1 MVMSLA
7 RPMLRSPA
15 LRMASRRF
23 ESTATSKAAEGTKE
37 VASKAQD
44 GLSRVIGAAGGVA
57 RGLGQTLSKIGGRTG
72 RVIAFIERQTP
83 FVVYYSKV
91 TAEVAK
97 MIYHGQRMSFPSIS
111 AFQAVYRGLWRSA
124 LNRTLFPSSRTLLQN
139 AREEVLEHGTEPLKA
154 RLATGTVIGL
164 QCVGFFTVG
173 EMLGRFKLVGYHG
186 EPASH
191 H

>member
-23 ESTATSKAAEGTKE
+23 ESTTTSKAAEGTKE

-44 GLSRVIGAAGGVA
+44 GLSRVVGAA
-57 RGLGQTLSKIGGRTG
+57 RGLGQALSKIGGRTG
-72 RVIAFIERQTP
+72 RVIAFVERQTP

-97 MIYHGQRMSFPSIS
+97 MIYHGQRMSPPSIS
-111 AFQAVYRGLWRSA
+111 AFKAVYRGLWRSA
-124 LNRTLFPSSRTLLQN
+124 LNRTLFPSPRTILQN

-154 RLATGTVIGL
+154 RIAVGTVIGL

>member
-15 LRMASRRF
+15 LRIASRRF

-44 GLSRVIGAAGGVA
+44 GLSRVVGAAGGAA
-57 RGLGQTLSKIGGRTG
+57 RGLGQALSKIGGRTE

-83 FVVYYSKV
+83 FVAYYSKV

-97 MIYHGQRMSFPSIS
+97 MVYHGQRMSPPSVS
-111 AFQAVYRGLWRSA
+111 AFQAVYRSLWRSA
-124 LNRTLFPSSRTLLQN
+124 LNRTLFPSPRAILQN
-139 AREEVLEHGTEPLKA
+139 IREEGAESLKA
-154 RLATGTVIGL
+154 RLSTGTVIGL

-173 EMLGRFKLVGYHG
+173 EILGRFKLVGYHG

>member
-1 MVMSLA
+1 MSLA

-44 GLSRVIGAAGGVA
+44 GLSRVVGAAGGVA

-97 MIYHGQRMSFPSIS
+97 TIYHGQRMSLPSIS

-124 LNRTLFPSSRTLLQN
+124 LNRTLFPSPRTLLQN